1 VRDLAGEDLNIIKE
15 LQLVRR
21 TSLIV
26 GTGMPLALPY
36 QQSRESMLKITT
48 LIHAETTTFRLEG
61 RLAGP
66 WVQELERCWDSV
78 AGTMTTHPLT
88 IDLSAVTYVDS
99 DGKDLLK
106 KVHRQGARLV
116 ASGCLTSC
124 IVNEIVQVA
133 RRGERGK

>member
-1 VRDLAGEDLNIIKE
+1 
-15 LQLVRR
+15 
-21 TSLIV
+21 
-26 GTGMPLALPY
+26 
-36 QQSRESMLKITT
+36 MLKITT
-48 LIHAETTTFRLEG
+48 QIQAETTTFKLEG

-66 WVQELERCWDSV
+66 WVQELERCWGSV
-78 AGTMTTHPLT
+78 ASTMTTHPLT
-88 IDLSAVTYVDS
+88 VDLSAVTYVDS

-106 KVHRQGARLV
+106 KIHRQGARLV

>member
-1 VRDLAGEDLNIIKE
+1 
-15 LQLVRR
+15 
-21 TSLIV
+21 
-26 GTGMPLALPY
+26 
-36 QQSRESMLKITT
+36 MLKITT
-48 LIHAETTTFRLEG
+48 LIHAESTIFKLEG

-78 AGTMTTHPLT
+78 VGTMTTHPLI
-88 IDLSAVTYVDS
+88 IDLSTVTYVDS

-106 KVHRQGARLV
+106 KIHRQGARLV

-124 IVNEIVQVA
+124 IVNEIVHMA

>member
-1 VRDLAGEDLNIIKE
+1 
-15 LQLVRR
+15 
-21 TSLIV
+21 
-26 GTGMPLALPY
+26 
-36 QQSRESMLKITT
+36 MLKITT
-48 LIHAETTTFRLEG
+48 VIHAESTTFKLEG

-78 AGTMTTHPLT
+78 VGTTTTHPLT

-99 DGKDLLK
+99 DGKNLLK
-106 KVHRQGARLV
+106 KIHQQGARLV
-116 ASGCLTSC
+116 ASGCLTSG